1 MNNFEHIEKWL
12 TEAIARKEAA
22 LQAGDIDRF
31 LLEEFNEHNYRAML
45 EQWRSDEHGSAAD

>member
-12 TEAIARKEAA
+12 AEAIARKEAA